1 MMSRFALS
9 FGVFAVAIMTLGC
22 GGPSLPV
29 AKTTGQVTIN
39 GNPIEGA
46 TVNMATDGN
55 SIIAYGVTD
64 ASGNF
69 SMSTAF
75 GGQSYEGA
83 PIGKVTVWITKA
95 QAQGMPTADPNAA
108 PADEADPLAAA
119 NKMAK
124 MMEAQ
129 GKKSQGGML
138 LQQKSEI
145 PEKYTSPATSGLDQ
159 TIDADPS
166 KNVFNFALDG

>member
-1 MMSRFALS
+1 MTRFAP
-9 FGVFAVAIMTLGC
+9 GVCMVAMAIMSVGC

-39 GNPIEGA
+39 GAPIEGA

-55 SIIAYGVTD
+55 AVIAIGVTD

-75 GGQSYEGA
+75 AGQSYEGA
-83 PIGKVTVWITKA
+83 PVGKVTVWITKA

-129 GKKSQGGML
+129 GKKSQGGMIL
-138 LQQKSEI
+138 EQKSDI

-159 TIDADPS
+159 TIDADPA